1 MHSTLVVY
9 AFVWPPDKDF
19 KDNVDVNRNSPAYY
33 FEAMRD
39 SMKRLVQ
46 LPGVAVHFCV
56 HMHPACAALEQHLK
70 AAALTM
76 GVNVEV
82 AYCGANDHWRFPV
95 LARAA
100 TLLSHRM
107 NETVIMVDGHD
118 EPTDQ
123 AGLIGQLTG
132 LMESP
137 SPEKCAAFTFWPTD
151 GQRVPNPGQGPAA
164 SKFQV
169 FATDTPAA
177 ATRPWFVDS
186 GMAITTE
193 RFRSALKLDYE
204 AFLREALDKYG
215 NVWPHF
221 EAGSD
226 EGLLDAALFRSGPE
240 RAELVKASS
249 AIAPHWL
256 GARDPFDLTSVPD
269 EAQPVYLA
277 ASKDDNANAMKP
289 RLEIMGQDRTMDSAR
304 IKGAHLSWG
313 GAHAATVLT
322 PRKKPKPLQP
332 SVGAGPSGLR

>member
-1 MHSTLVVY
+1 MQSTLVVY

-19 KDNVDVNRNSPAYY
+19 KDNVDVNRSSPAYY

-56 HMHPACAALEQHLK
+56 HMHPACKALEPHLHATAQIMNVK
-70 AAALTM
+70 
-76 GVNVEV
+76 VEV
-82 AYCGANDHWRFPV
+82 AYCGIDDHWRFPV

-100 TLLSHRM
+100 TLLSHPV

-132 LMESP
+132 LMASP
-137 SPEKCAAFTFWPTD
+137 SPDKCAGFTFWPTN
-151 GQRVPNPGQGPAA
+151 GEPVPDPGQGPAA

-169 FATDTPAA
+169 FVADSPAA
-177 ATRPWFVDS
+177 AKRPWFVDS

-193 RFRSALKLDYE
+193 RFRSALNLDYE

-226 EGLLDAALFRSGPE
+226 EGLLDAALFRSGTE
-240 RAELVKASS
+240 RAKLVKASS
-249 AIAPHWL
+249 AVAPHWL
-256 GARDPFDLTSVPD
+256 EARARFDLTSVPD
-269 EAQPVYLA
+269 EAQPVYSA

-313 GAHAATVLT
+313 GADETRVLVI
-322 PRKKPKPLQP
+322 RKKQRPF
-332 SVGAGPSGLR
+332 